1 MRLPLAIHAARQ
13 GYAWLNQSQHNFS
26 LLERFRKAIGKM
38 PDIDCGEPL
47 SCGALNVAEWVVVYR
62 FMIEKGGDFLGRDCL
77 CLTLTY
83 FDRSVSSSVNIARL
97 LEQPYFREPMREPP
111 ESFEYMEGA
120 SQACP
125 FNPANPTSEELAS
138 LGFAMAGAAFQHPFD
153 GVLRLMQADGFPC
166 RVNYQRE
173 MPMLRSSEQAREKVH
188 SPIADECAL
197 ERAPQRKWTRMLVW
211 SAAAASLLLIAGILD
226 WRNGSTGISLDCF
239 IESEPMVSRKGV
251 LRVPLEPDSLCQ
263 VLICTNAYPMQK
275 TFFYVP
281 GLLDL
286 PFENF
291 LPQGTH
297 RTQRKRQERLCDL

>member
-13 GYAWLNQSQHNFS
+13 GYAWLNQSQHDFT

-47 SCGALNVAEWVVVYR
+47 SCGAMNVEEWVVVYR

-77 CLTLTY
+77 YLALTY
-83 FDRSVSSSVNIARL
+83 FDRSIAASIHLGKL
-97 LEQPYFREPMREPP
+97 LELPCFAAPMREPP
-111 ESFEYMEGA
+111 ESFDYAVGA

-125 FNPANPTSEELAS
+125 FNPDKATSEELAS
-138 LGFAMAGAAFQHPFD
+138 LDLNMVGAAFQQLFD
-153 GVLRLMQADGFPC
+153 GVLRLTQANGFPC
-166 RVNYQRE
+166 RVNYQE
-173 MPMLRSSEQAREKVH
+173 AMPMLTSQEQVREKVH
-188 SPIADECAL
+188 SPIADECAE
-197 ERAPQRKWTRMLVW
+197 ERAPRRKWARMLAW
-211 SAAAASLLLIAGILD
+211 SAAVACLLLIAAILD
-226 WRNGSTGISLDCF
+226 WRNGATGTSADCF
-239 IESEPMVSRKGV
+239 MEGEPVVSRKGV